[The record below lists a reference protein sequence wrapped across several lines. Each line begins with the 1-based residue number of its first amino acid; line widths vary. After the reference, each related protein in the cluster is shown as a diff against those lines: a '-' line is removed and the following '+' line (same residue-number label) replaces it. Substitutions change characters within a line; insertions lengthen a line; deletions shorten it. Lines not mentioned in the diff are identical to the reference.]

1 MKILLSGASGLV
13 GSEFRAGSTVA
24 GDVVVPLVRQ
34 PSSPQGPCWM
44 PERQQIDA
52 AALEGFDA
60 VVHLAGENLGSGRW
74 NAEKKR
80 LIRSSR
86 VQGTELLC
94 RALAG
99 LRDKPKVL
107 VSASAIGFYGNR
119 GEERLDEQS
128 PSGTGFLADVC
139 RDWEAATR
147 PAWESGIRVV
157 QLRMGV
163 VLSPRGGALAQML
176 SPFRLGG
183 GGPIGS
189 GRQYWSW
196 ISLND
201 AAQAIRYAI
210 ANEAL
215 FGAVNA
221 VTPNPVTNSEFT
233 RTLGRVLQRP
243 TLIPIPAFA
252 IKLLLGEMAEELLLS
267 STRVVPA
274 KLQYT
279 GFQFVHPNLETALR
293 ALLDGG
299 A

>member
-1 MKILLSGASGLV
+1 MKILLTGASGLV
-13 GSEFRAGSTVA
+13 GSEFRACSTVA
-24 GDVVVPLVRQ
+24 GDVVVPLMRQ
-34 PSSPQGPCWM
+34 ASSPHVPCWM

-52 AALEGFDA
+52 AALEGFEA
-60 VVHLAGENLGSGRW
+60 VVHLAGENLGAGRW
-74 NAEKKR
+74 NTEKKR

-86 VQGTELLC
+86 IEGTALLS
-94 RALAG
+94 RTLAG
-99 LRDKPKVL
+99 LRAKPRVL

-128 PSGTGFLADVC
+128 PPGTGFLADVC

-183 GGPIGS
+183 GGPIAS
-189 GRQYWSW
+189 GRQFWSW
-196 ISLND
+196 IALSD
-201 AAQAIRYAI
+201 AAQAMRYVI
-210 ANEAL
+210 ANDTL

-221 VTPNPVTNSEFT
+221 VAPNPVTNSEFT

-252 IKLLLGEMAEELLLS
+252 IRLMLGEMAEELLLS
-267 STRVVPA
+267 STRVYPS
-274 KLQYT
+274 KLQYA
-279 GFQFVHPNLETALR
+279 GFHFAHPELENALR
-293 ALLDGG
+293 ALLNDKG
-299 A
+299 